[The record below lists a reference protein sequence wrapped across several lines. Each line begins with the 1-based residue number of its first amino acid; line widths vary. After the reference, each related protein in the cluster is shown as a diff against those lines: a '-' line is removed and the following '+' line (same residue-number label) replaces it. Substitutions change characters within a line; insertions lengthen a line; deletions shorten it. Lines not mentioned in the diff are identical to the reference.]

1 MDDSRIIRMFFDRSE
16 GAIEALDK
24 KLGKLLYKIALN
36 ILGDPGAAEECVSD
50 TYLALWNRIPPEKPD
65 LLTPFTCRVV
75 RNTALKR
82 LRQTTA
88 ECRDS
93 RFDLSI
99 DELSDCIP
107 DRSIEE
113 NLQSLE
119 LGRSLNRFLATLS
132 EENRTLFLRRYWFGD
147 SVQDIA
153 KLTGIRENTVAV
165 RLNRIRAKLKEHLI
179 REGSL

>member
-1 MDDSRIIRMFFDRSE
+1 MTTGQNTLENDLRSKDPMGFCRIIFICPQGIYRQLS
-16 GAIEALDK
+16 GL
-24 KLGKLLYKIALN
+24 
-36 ILGDPGAAEECVSD
+36 IL
-50 TYLALWNRIPPEKPD
+50 IPEKPD
-65 LLTPFTCRVV
+65 LLTPYTCRVA

-88 ECRDS
+88 ERRDS

-99 DELSDCIP
+99 AELSDCIP
-107 DRSIEE
+107 DRSIED
-113 NLQSLE
+113 NLQALE
-119 LGRSLNRFLATLS
+119 LGRSLNRFLATLT

-153 KLTGIRENTVAV
+153 KLTGLRENTVAV
-165 RLNRIRAKLKEHLI
+165 RLNRIRTKLKEHLI